1 MDSTPG
7 PETKIPHAMG
17 QLNPSAIT
25 REKPMRLKEDLLRCN
40 KKIDAAQKK
49 YSMLPLQGTWV
60 RSLVGKLGSC
70 RVLGATKKEKDI
82 IFSSSSSHESGSCKA
97 ILPNNKMKAQ
107 KLRNK
112 WVVQ

>member
-25 REKPMRLKEDLLRCN
+25 REKPMRLKEDLL
-40 KKIDAAQKK
+40 IDAAQKK

-60 RSLVGKLGSC
+60 RSLVGKLRSC